1 MTRYLATL
9 SLALVASAAF
19 AQPGAR
25 TTAVYAEGFGAAGL
39 YSLGVERAVWT
50 SAAEAYQLR
59 IRVGVSSW
67 SDEYY
72 TSVDRALTD
81 DVLSVPVGAS
91 ALFSLARSLGV
102 PLALEAGA
110 GLVGVRRSGPR
121 LDPDGPDYS
130 LDPYAEVA
138 VRTLLLGRVGLRAG
152 FTFGGE
158 ESSFSGDTSRPV
170 VGASF
175 GF

>member
-1 MTRYLATL
+1 MVRYLATL
-9 SLALVASAAF
+9 SLALVAAAAF

-25 TTAVYAEGFGAAGL
+25 PTALYAEGFGAAGL
-39 YSLGVERAVWT
+39 YAFGVERAVW
-50 SAAEAYQLR
+50 AFAEGHHLR
-59 IRVGVSSW
+59 LRVGVSDW

-72 TSVDRALTD
+72 SPVDRLLTD
-81 DVLSVPVGAS
+81 HVVSVPVGAS
-91 ALFSLARSLGV
+91 ALFSIGRPLGV
-102 PLALEAGA
+102 PLAFETGA

-121 LDPDGPDYS
+121 LAPDGPDYS

-152 FTFGGE
+152 LTFGGE
-158 ESSFSGDTSRPV
+158 ESSFSGDVSRPV
-170 VGASF
+170 VGVSF